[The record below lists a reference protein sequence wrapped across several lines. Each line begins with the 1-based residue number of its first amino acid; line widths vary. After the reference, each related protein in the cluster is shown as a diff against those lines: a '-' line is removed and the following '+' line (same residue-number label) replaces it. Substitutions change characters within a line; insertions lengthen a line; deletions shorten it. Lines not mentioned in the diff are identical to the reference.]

1 MTPDPKKAKPAE
13 DFLDDWMELNIAQ
26 GYLHPDTTAEGLR
39 KRCLRDAKL
48 AGISSR
54 LIEEV
59 VVDLELAI
67 TDELAARKTRA
78 ALAGKTA

>member
-1 MTPDPKKAKPAE
+1 MTPDAEKAKPAE

-26 GYLHPDTTAEGLR
+26 GYLRPDTTVEGLR
-39 KRCLRDAKL
+39 KRCLRDARL
-48 AGISSR
+48 AGIATN

-67 TDELAARKTRA
+67 KDELAARRTRA
-78 ALAGKTA
+78 ALIYKTA

>member
-13 DFLDDWMELNIAQ
+13 DFLDDWMELNIAR
-26 GYLHPDTTAEGLR
+26 GHLHPDTTVEGLR

-48 AGISSR
+48 AGIPTS
-54 LIEEV
+54 LIEDV

-67 TDELAARKTRA
+67 KDEFVARKRA
-78 ALAGKTA
+78 ALAQS

>member
-1 MTPDPKKAKPAE
+1 MTPDAEKAQPAE
-13 DFLDDWMELNIAQ
+13 DFLDDWMELNIAK
-26 GYLHPDTTAEGLR
+26 GYLHPDTTVEGLR

-48 AGISSR
+48 AGIPAS

-67 TDELAARKTRA
+67 KDELKARKTGA
-78 ALAGKTA
+78 A